1 MSYIVKTLS
10 TESLATTAKRSM
22 KLLLHNESP
31 AQNYFGNYPN
41 PFATLILDFFFFDLA
56 LVVTRRRRPRQQKV
70 AQVSVTSCWW
80 LADQGRKN
88 ELLGDSCW
96 PAYGLSHT
104 DDPLRHCPMHYATL
118 LFFSFFFFFKVHIK
132 RTSKEDQRQLLPV
145 VKHLRTD
152 GPQPIVL
159 TSDADSQRLAAG
171 GRPGADGSE

>member
-1 MSYIVKTLS
+1 M
-10 TESLATTAKRSM
+10 
-22 KLLLHNESP
+22 
-31 AQNYFGNYPN
+31 
-41 PFATLILDFFFFDLA
+41 
-56 LVVTRRRRPRQQKV
+56 
-70 AQVSVTSCWW
+70 TSCWR

-88 ELLGDSCW
+88 ELLGSEDSCW

-104 DDPLRHCPMHYATL
+104 DDGTAPCTMPLS
-118 LFFSFFFFFKVHIK
+118 FSFHFFFKVHIK
-132 RTSKEDQRQLLPV
+132 RTSKEDKRQLLPV

>member
-1 MSYIVKTLS
+1 MHT
-10 TESLATTAKRSM
+10 
-22 KLLLHNESP
+22 
-31 AQNYFGNYPN
+31 YPFRYTN
-41 PFATLILDFFFFDLA
+41 FRFFLDLA
-56 LVVTRRRRPRQQKV
+56 LVVTRHRHPRQQKV
-70 AQVSVTSCWW
+70 AQVSVTSCWR

-118 LFFSFFFFFKVHIK
+118 LFFSFFFFFFKVHIK

-171 GRPGADGSE
+171 GRPGADGVRVTDG